1 MAKGHRIRRLWGHP
15 VASSSVMLVCDS
27 TSLSV
32 KNGDNSGT
40 HARGCRKD
48 HEMMCGVGTVP
59 DHKHSGCHM
68 SNFIG
73 EAASRAGYAVP
84 VPL

>member
-27 TSLSV
+27 TSSSV

-48 HEMMCGVGTVP
+48 HM
-59 DHKHSGCHM
+59 
-68 SNFIG
+68 
-73 EAASRAGYAVP
+73 R
-84 VPL
+84 